1 MAAVIP
7 NTIQSTAAG
16 FQPAFQ
22 FVSIEGDRHGDALA
36 VIASVAGVSLKEVFK
51 RAETLGMPKTGPYS
65 HWVDSDLI
73 SSLLTIFGWSS
84 TEWKEVTA
92 MTHLPALS
100 ICLVEY
106 DSDWEVGR
114 YVLVHSGA
122 KCSHD
127 AKTISYLVDPS
138 ATDVQLQIR
147 TDLKA
152 LAPAWYIGVQP
163 EKGPSTPAKK

>member
-1 MAAVIP
+1 MTAIIP
-7 NTIQSTAAG
+7 TTIQSTAAG

-22 FVSIEGDRHGDALA
+22 FVSTEGDRHGDALA

-73 SSLLTIFGWSS
+73 SSLLTVFGWAS
-84 TEWKEVTA
+84 TEWKEVTT

-138 ATDVQLQIR
+138 ATEAKLQIR

-152 LAPAWYIGVQP
+152 LGPAWYIGVQP
-163 EKGPSTPAKK
+163 AKAPATPAKK

>member
-7 NTIQSTAAG
+7 TTIQSTAAG

-22 FVSIEGDRHGDALA
+22 FVSTEGDRHGDAFA

-51 RAETLGMPKTGPYS
+51 RAETLGMPKTGPFS
-65 HWVDSDLI
+65 HSVDSDFI
-73 SSLLTIFGWSS
+73 SSLLTVFGWSS

-138 ATDVQLQIR
+138 ATDIQLQIR

-152 LAPAWYIGVQP
+152 LGPAWYIGVQP
-163 EKGPSTPAKK
+163 QKGPATPAKK